1 MAFSARVVAY
11 CTLAVLALLAPLQAG
26 ADDRHRPHRVVVF
39 GDSLS
44 DPGNAFALNGGVTVS
59 PPTYGMDGVSNGL
72 PEVITLIPEAPYGS
86 RRFSNGPTWIELL
99 GAATGLGSSVKPA
112 VAGALIGADD
122 GRAANYAVGGAR
134 ASGAGPFDLS
144 GQVGLYLS
152 DVRNRASADALYVI
166 AIGGNDIRDALAAEQ
181 PSAVIG
187 AALARL
193 GDNVVRLYQAGA
205 RKFLLW
211 NVPNLGRTP
220 AILRLDAVV
229 CGPAGIPGC
238 IVNGARAASEGYNAG
253 FNGVLLG
260 LGALPEI
267 EIVPFDTFASLEAI
281 AGNPAKFGL
290 VDASS
295 ACIQPN
301 APQFGFPS
309 ASPFRCAQPD
319 RFFFWDGI
327 HPTRAGH
334 AIIAFL
340 VGKALLTEALQN
352 D

>member
-1 MAFSARVVAY
+1 MRSIVFEGDTWERYEDLRRRDPGLHRVL
-11 CTLAVLALLAPLQAG
+11 CRQLKEMQRGDPAVGTGKPEPLKHGLGGLWSRRLALKDRLIYRF
-26 ADDRHRPHRVVVF
+26 DDI
-39 GDSLS
+39 S
-44 DPGNAFALNGGVTVS
+44 
-59 PPTYGMDGVSNGL
+59 
-72 PEVITLIPEAPYGS
+72 
-86 RRFSNGPTWIELL
+86 
-99 GAATGLGSSVKPA
+99 
-112 VAGALIGADD
+112 
-122 GRAANYAVGGAR
+122 
-134 ASGAGPFDLS
+134 
-144 GQVGLYLS
+144 
-152 DVRNRASADALYVI
+152 LYVI

-301 APQFGFPS
+301 VPQFGFPS

>member
-1 MAFSARVVAY
+1 MAFGARFTAF
-11 CTLAVLALLAPLQAG
+11 CTLVAFGLLIPLQAG
-26 ADDRHRPHRVVVF
+26 ADDRHRQHQVVVF

-59 PPTYGMDGVSNGL
+59 PPTYGMDGVSNGV

-99 GAATGLGSSVKPA
+99 GAATGLGSSVQPA
-112 VAGALIGADD
+112 VAGALIGPDN
-122 GRAANYAVGGAR
+122 GKAANYAVGGAR

-152 DVRNRASADALYVI
+152 DVRGRASAEALYVI

-220 AILRLDAVV
+220 AILRLDAVACPPPV
-229 CGPAGIPGC
+229 RGC
-238 IVNGARAASEGYNAG
+238 IVNAAKAASEAYNAG
-253 FNGVLLG
+253 FSGVLLG
-260 LGALPEI
+260 LGALPDI
-267 EIVPFDTFASLEAI
+267 EIVPFNTFASLEAI
-281 AGNPAKFGL
+281 ASSPAKFGL

-301 APQFGFPS
+301 VPQFGFPS
-309 ASPFRCAQPD
+309 AAPFRCAQPD
-319 RFFFWDGI
+319 RFLFWDGI

-340 VGKALLTEALQN
+340 VGKALVAEALHN